1 MIDPLEWWYSHH
13 EIPVENHINP
23 MRSQAW
29 LTMPPLGQ
37 SDNLQQRLQ
46 QHRQRFGERL
56 EAVLLMPV
64 VLRLQLTIGSIGPS
78 FLVFTGIS
86 WHFMAFIGNIRDYHG
101 ISPDT
106 TILVLLVILIF
117 PPITKGNLGWISFL
131 GMGWNCQP
139 CLHLWSVFSERVKTG
154 CNLPGASNRS
164 FYTVIR
170 WCWYD
175 AFFLILKVLR
185 NRPFQR
191 AVKGQHP
198 EFGHPFSTLRVVMFS
213 DFFLAIW
220 LVCIPCSP
228 CSDKPTWN
236 CMIELY
242 IYITVCSISF
252 GWYPHDIPIVSHS
265 KGYGS
270 FTPKYHIV
278 GDILSASFIPY
289 MYI

>member
-1 MIDPLEWWYSHH
+1 
-13 EIPVENHINP
+13 
-23 MRSQAW
+23 
-29 LTMPPLGQ
+29 
-37 SDNLQQRLQ
+37 
-46 QHRQRFGERL
+46 
-56 EAVLLMPV
+56 
-64 VLRLQLTIGSIGPS
+64 
-78 FLVFTGIS
+78 
-86 WHFMAFIGNIRDYHG
+86 MAFIGNIREYHG

-106 TILVLLVILIF
+106 TILVWLVILIV

-154 CNLPGASNRS
+154 CNLPGPSNKS

-175 AFFLILKVLR
+175 AVFFWILKVLR

-191 AVKGQHP
+191 AAKGQHP

-213 DFFLAIW
+213 VFLAIW

-242 IYITVCSISF
+242 ITVCSIFF

-265 KGYGS
+265 KRLWLIYTQIS
-270 FTPKYHIV
+270 YCWLYIV
-278 GDILSASFIPY
+278 VACFIPI
-289 MYI
+289 YIYKLLIKCLAVGCPGPSQIHV

>member
-1 MIDPLEWWYSHH
+1 
-13 EIPVENHINP
+13 
-23 MRSQAW
+23 
-29 LTMPPLGQ
+29 
-37 SDNLQQRLQ
+37 
-46 QHRQRFGERL
+46 
-56 EAVLLMPV
+56 
-64 VLRLQLTIGSIGPS
+64 
-78 FLVFTGIS
+78 
-86 WHFMAFIGNIRDYHG
+86 MAFIGNIREYHG

-106 TILVLLVILIF
+106 TILVWLVILIV

-154 CNLPGASNRS
+154 CNLPGPSNKS

-175 AFFLILKVLR
+175 AVFFGFWKFSETVPFSGQLKVNIQNLDILSA
-185 NRPFQR
+185 PYESSCS
-191 AVKGQHP
+191 P
-198 EFGHPFSTLRVVMFS
+198 
-213 DFFLAIW
+213 FFLAIW

-242 IYITVCSISF
+242 ITVCSIFF

-265 KGYGS
+265 KRLWLIYTQIS
-270 FTPKYHIV
+270 YCWLYIV
-278 GDILSASFIPY
+278 VACFIPI
-289 MYI
+289 YIYI